1 MLPCIFDQLPSWQ
14 LSGEVFKLT
23 ARRLQFWICSFSPR
37 LHWWGQ
43 EWNTLVGTNQDKKSP
58 GTHLG
63 LTLWLSSAL
72 RVPICRSQ
80 LPEMMILSEPWPIE
94 AEASLDVSDFKY
106 KSLPFVWRNH
116 PKPHLMPQT
125 GFKHLQRR
133 TALIWGEKG
142 RKGAAPLML
151 QLRCEGGKMRVL
163 TGPQVRILQT

>member
-23 ARRLQFWICSFSPR
+23 ARRLQCWICSFSPR

-94 AEASLDVSDFKY
+94 AEASPSTCLISSTKAFPLCDETTPNPIWCHK
-106 KSLPFVWRNH
+106 
-116 PKPHLMPQT
+116 Q
-125 GFKHLQRR
+125 
-133 TALIWGEKG
+133 ALSICNVELLLFGEKKGEKG
-142 RKGAAPLML
+142 PS
-151 QLRCEGGKMRVL
+151 
-163 TGPQVRILQT
+163 P